1 MNEYSLHQLT
11 LDLVGVELPDVCVSL
26 ELLLGERE
34 PLRVVRVVGPGYVL
48 RHYPAVALQVVIQ
61 RCSFIYN
68 NEFYFF

>member
-1 MNEYSLHQLT
+1 MFIIISIRYSLHQLT
-11 LDLVGVELPDVCVSL
+11 LDLVRVELPDVRVSL

-61 RCSFIYN
+61 
-68 NEFYFF
+68 